1 MPDID
6 EIEQG
11 NNTKEENLHEKY
23 IFRLVCITGVGD
35 SHTSLDNK
43 LISIRYPI
51 PMLQGMIMSC
61 FLRILHD
68 KEFLVNL
75 CGFASLHIKVNRS
88 THSNSAL
95 INYIKSLSFYFR

>member
-6 EIEQG
+6 EIEKG
-11 NNTKEENLHEKY
+11 NNMKAESLHEKY
-23 IFRLVCITGVGD
+23 IFRLVCNTGVGD

-51 PMLQGMIMSC
+51 PMLQGMIMCC

-68 KEFLVNL
+68 EEFLVNL
-75 CGFASLHIKVNRS
+75 CIFINLHVQVNRFS
-88 THSNSAL
+88 V
-95 INYIKSLSFYFR
+95 INGLK

>member
-11 NNTKEENLHEKY
+11 NNTKAENLHEKY

-51 PMLQGMIMSC
+51 PMLQGMIKSC

-68 KEFLVNL
+68 KDSYFILS
-75 CGFASLHIKVNRS
+75 SLTSIQIHKN
-88 THSNSAL
+88 H
-95 INYIKSLSFYFR
+95 YE

>member
-11 NNTKEENLHEKY
+11 NNTKAENLHEKY

-51 PMLQGMIMSC
+51 PMLQGMIKSC

-68 KEFLVNL
+68 KEILVNL
-75 CGFASLHIKVNRS
+75 SSHINLHLKVNRMD
-88 THSNSAL
+88 
-95 INYIKSLSFYFR
+95 